1 MEGYGRVDREDSLDC
16 GESLVS
22 REWGLQDG
30 EWTHGEL
37 SFGVGQ
43 AGGER
48 GELQE
53 RGLGRWVGPECG
65 LGRSG
70 QERSRVDARVDRRMD
85 CGRGGPCLDRVDIK
99 QQGMSRHQASGAHG
113 GRKYFE
119 EKK

>member
-1 MEGYGRVDREDSLDC
+1 MAGLEGGVGLVDGYCRVDREDSLDC

-30 EWTHGEL
+30 EWTHAEL
-37 SFGVGQ
+37 GFWVGQ

-70 QERSRVDARVDRRMD
+70 QERSRVDARVDRRVD
-85 CGRGGPCLDRVDIK
+85 SGGWDGQHVDWVDKGSRLDSMQDS
-99 QQGMSRHQASGAHG
+99 MMA
-113 GRKYFE
+113 
-119 EKK
+119 

>member
-1 MEGYGRVDREDSLDC
+1 MEGYGRVDREDSLDF

-37 SFGVGQ
+37 GFGVGQ

-70 QERSRVDARVDRRMD
+70 QERSRVDARVDRRVD
-85 CGRGGPCLDRVDIK
+85 CGRGVGPCVDRVDNSQHARRGK
-99 QQGMSRHQASGAHG
+99 QASGANDS
-113 GRKYFE
+113 RIV
-119 EKK
+119 

>member
-37 SFGVGQ
+37 GFGVGQ

-70 QERSRVDARVDRRMD
+70 QERSREDARVDRRVDCGRWVGPECGLVRSGQGRSRVDARVDRRVD
-85 CGRGGPCLDRVDIK
+85 C
-99 QQGMSRHQASGAHG
+99 
-113 GRKYFE
+113 
-119 EKK
+119 

>member
-37 SFGVGQ
+37 GFGVGQ

-53 RGLGRWVGPECG
+53 RGLGRVQ
-65 LGRSG
+65 S
-70 QERSRVDARVDRRMD
+70 VDWEDVDRR
-85 CGRGGPCLDRVDIK
+85 GPGWTPGWTGGWTVE
-99 QQGMSRHQASGAHG
+99 G
-113 GRKYFE
+113 GWIIGSMQ
-119 EKK
+119 

>member
-16 GESLVS
+16 RESLVS
-22 REWGLQDG
+22 RELGLQDG

-37 SFGVGQ
+37 GFGVGQ

-70 QERSRVDARVDRRMD
+70 QERSRVDTRVDRRVD
-85 CGRGGPCLDRVDIK
+85 CGRWVGPCVDRVDNIQHARRGK
-99 QQGMSRHQASGAHG
+99 QASGAND
-113 GRKYFE
+113 GRIV
-119 EKK
+119 